1 MELCFN
7 LLLWEGQQL
16 VFNGYRMVTRS
27 PGPAA
32 VTSVPQQTHSILSP
46 AHISAPAGCLPPS
59 QWTGHHLLLA
69 QCRPFGEQMF
79 SGCWVTG
86 QGRRRI
92 SRKPGKCALGLVA
105 PTRPPICLPW
115 LAQISLIRAIGE
127 RAFSDRDLDGSVS
140 FSLPV
145 SLWAIMAIYLFR
157 PQAFSE
163 PLFHARQFAKC

>member
-1 MELCFN
+1 M
-7 LLLWEGQQL
+7 G
-16 VFNGYRMVTRS
+16 TRS

-59 QWTGHHLLLA
+59 QRTGHHLLLA

-86 QGRRRI
+86 QDRRRI

-105 PTRPPICLPW
+105 LTRPPICLPC

-127 RAFSDRDLDGSVS
+127 WYDIFKKLMSHEYNDTHKRKT
-140 FSLPV
+140 
-145 SLWAIMAIYLFR
+145 
-157 PQAFSE
+157 
-163 PLFHARQFAKC
+163 HTHTKCPKTLSTHF